1 MAKGKKIKNNID
13 NDFDF
18 DSSLDFDDL
27 DFSADPF
34 KDDRK
39 PATKVKDGL
48 KGGIKS
54 KASDPAFISGVLK
67 ELLPKGFGDTLD
79 LGDKVSTNVRQL
91 YTDAANEVRPAIND
105 FKRVAARLAP
115 KDSKLIPDPVKKI
128 LKQWEEE
135 TKASGASAGLD
146 ARAQRE
152 SMITMQLGQ
161 IFEQQFAQTE
171 KAKREGDSKDLIKEG
186 IELNRHR
193 DIFTVLNQSAV
204 SLSRIS
210 QYQTTINLQ
219 YQKKSLELQH
229 RQLFA
234 QYDILETINKTHA
247 LQTDAFTKIV
257 KNTALPEWQK
267 INLSELS
274 KQKIFSKFSDTV
286 GTAFRGMMPNV
297 DEYLQMTTRRI
308 RDKAMGAIKSN
319 VQGFRSALTEAEAAK
334 EQVSGMG
341 DMIDKYQM
349 SGEAVGE
356 WGTDTLGYYL
366 AKKYKDPLTKAFPKI
381 EKAGDYLEN
390 MNENLVGSLNKFK
403 KNPKWMGE
411 SGVGAW
417 FMRTLQD
424 ILPNVGVDK
433 SFGRIT
439 GKDLNAVQP
448 FTIRTERSI
457 NEIIPGYLSRILQEM
472 QIMRTGN
479 PNVDRIEYDQDKG
492 RFTSSRK
499 IMKDI
504 ATSLYTERNARRT
517 NDILDNIIGK
527 IDSDEENKLSDEDKD
542 KIKEAILRNKLQ
554 YRDINAGLTGKAGK
568 STEAFLSSLEGN
580 DREKLILN
588 RQLNSLTRG
597 MDDPRAR
604 IEQLISEGRQNE
616 LAELGIVSRTDRG
629 YELNMDTFYKGQ
641 LGKGRYDAL
650 NRKHKSVIPN
660 SFKPGAQSPSG
671 LGGFANHEGGID
683 YTNNFNQITDRLD
696 TSIGHYEEIIQL
708 IKSLMATGFKQ
719 GGKNDSLD
727 NNVDT
732 LFTKGKFKYEAGK
745 QFLKKHKQKLQER
758 FNESG
763 IKEKAAQHYGKF
775 KDFLNR
781 QKPKLSGGLK
791 TAGGRS
797 KKAMED
803 VKQHMEKLSNTLKD
817 NWKEL
822 RIKGETDPRITQ
834 AKMMAGHY
842 VDVATNKV
850 ITKLTDIKGSVK
862 DISTDTIVLKAEE
875 IKDLI
880 SEKLSGAKEAAGNW
894 YDKAKQRAG
903 KLGIPER
910 LDNFIKS
917 AKDRWTEIYVKGEEH
932 PRIIRMRLLAGKY
945 YDAVTGK
952 IIKTLD
958 DIKGAVKDVDT
969 DETVLKEDELE
980 ESYVKEE
987 DGYFRKFTNFV
998 KRTFEPLYSAFKST
1012 RIGNF
1017 IGTGIEKLWGSVKDN
1032 ASMMKS
1038 IVYGAK
1044 DVWVEGEKYPRL
1056 TAVKMQQGHYTDAAS
1071 GDTIYQPSDIKG
1083 EVKDEKGETKI
1094 GADELDNLMVYEGR
1108 TRRFAPIRKFLRGIG
1123 SVAGGIAWYYKKIG
1137 IPLTKFNFRMI
1148 AKASS
1153 IAFKSAQWV
1162 FNSGP
1167 YSVKDVYVGN
1177 EPEPRLYATKM
1188 RNGEYFNKSDSKPIY
1203 HQDEINGE
1211 VTDSKGTTLIFDED
1225 LPNLRVYNSI
1235 LGLFNPFKP
1244 LKWIAQTAT
1253 KAATWTMKQGLKA
1266 SKFLTR
1272 QIGKVAFGI
1281 TAGFVR
1287 YLSKPEDVYV
1297 KGEATPRLR
1306 AVLMKAGRYI
1316 SEKTGKTISVVD
1328 DIDGPVWD
1336 QEEQIRVVSN
1346 EDIEKGL
1353 VGQNGEP
1360 IKTTVLQ
1367 DVIAGLKKV
1376 NKFFSYRGKLK
1387 IGEPLNPN
1395 KNLKNKEAS
1404 TGEETVSLLTDIK
1417 GIFQDYFTEKKV
1429 KGDMDGD
1436 GDREGSWQDIKQKRD
1451 AEKAK
1456 REANKPGSPEK
1467 KDSEKKG
1474 GLMGILASALDA
1486 ITGFLGGFK
1495 NLFKAGGVLGG
1506 LGKLL
1511 GLGRAA
1517 GTVAAAAGGMGTLGT
1532 IGAGLAAVVSSPVT
1546 LGIVGA
1552 AAVGYGAYKGYK
1564 AVRRWMSKPSTL
1576 DLIRYTQYGFKKDN
1590 TSFFNKIVDLE
1601 EYMKQFV
1608 KIGTDQATLDE
1619 KKMDIDEMMSIFG
1632 FSHKNNDHKRIY
1644 GTWYMKR
1651 FKPVYLTH
1659 VTALN
1664 IIKGNFDLTKLNE
1677 LKKEEKLKYIEAT
1690 KFSSGPY
1697 TVTTLPV
1704 LDGSVTASTGADVA
1718 AAVEAAL
1725 KEFATE
1731 PGGSKSTGTGL
1742 PTDTKKPE
1750 DLKSGGRLDYGKND
1764 AARKL
1769 PGASVAGSSAIG
1781 ATIAANAV
1789 SAFDTVRYKT
1799 YGLKELEKGKVVSLI
1814 MLENLMAKKVMYQ
1827 GTKATFDG
1835 NPNELLEK
1843 VTTYFGIPDLFSEAA
1858 VSWTKWFRDR
1868 FLPVYLN
1875 YATLHMQAV
1884 NKPPKAD
1891 NAPALEPDQQ
1901 YDIALALSA
1910 TGGAWRVTDTPWE
1923 GYELN
1928 TNPDTVKANL
1938 EFIKDAVKQKTMR
1951 EEQAKENA
1959 KKQDPN
1965 KPALNSTKAAALAA
1979 YQPKSAEYNPP
1990 TSGSVSATSKAP
2002 VWDRA
2007 GPSMSGGMGTGPN
2020 TEGMNGVKPDPSA
2033 KVPDP
2038 TGPGIN
2044 GLKDT
2049 IVNAAKVVGID
2060 PNIMLTTAA
2069 IESDFNPNAKA
2080 PVGSASGLMQF
2091 ISDTWKGTIAKH
2103 GAKYGYDQSTS
2114 PFDAKASALMGAHY
2128 VKDSLSHLSKSYK
2141 GAIGSVEAYLVHFMG
2156 PAGAAKFLRAMQEN
2170 PGQYGSQL
2178 MPKEAAANPKI
2189 YFGDRGPRTLGE
2201 MYQWFYNKVRSKA
2214 ARYGISLPASSGV
2227 DTSEKSKYVMPGA
2240 GQNTGVV
2247 SEASKPTASTSA
2259 YTAPTD
2265 EVPKSAYNPTARPA
2279 AKQQQAAQASRQAA
2293 TPLNDAVG
2301 FNPKVMGTG
2310 TETTNAG
2317 KNTLTADLMKNTE
2330 TILSQSLDVQKETLD
2345 VIKMIYEKIN
2355 NIKAPEV
2362 APKSEAKQYEAPK
2375 APVPMRKSA

>member
-1 MAKGKKIKNNID
+1 MAKGKKIKNSID

-48 KGGIKS
+48 KGGIES

-67 ELLPKGFGDTLD
+67 ELLPNGFGDTLD
-79 LGDKVSTNVRQL
+79 LGDKVTTSVRQL

-135 TKASGASAGLD
+135 TKAGGASAGLD

-297 DEYLQMTTRRI
+297 DEYLQLTTRRI

-319 VQGFRSALTEAEAAK
+319 VQGFRSALTEAESAK

-341 DMIDKYQM
+341 DAIDKYQM
-349 SGEAVGE
+349 GGEVAGE

-504 ATSLYTERNARRT
+504 ATSLYTERNADRT
-517 NDILDNIIGK
+517 NDILDKIISK
-527 IDSDEENKLSDEDKD
+527 IVDAGGTDEENKLSNEDKD
-542 KIKEAILRNKLQ
+542 KIKEAILRNTLQ
-554 YRDINAGLTGKAGK
+554 YKDINAGLTGKAGK
-568 STEAFLSSLEGN
+568 ATEAFLSSLEGN
-580 DREKLILN
+580 DREKLILG

-597 MDDPRAR
+597 MDDPRTR

-616 LAELGIVSRTDRG
+616 LAELGIISRTDRG
-629 YELNMDTFYKGQ
+629 YELNMDTYFKGQ

-660 SFKPGAQSPSG
+660 AFKPGTQSPSG
-671 LGGFANHEGGID
+671 LGGFPNHEGGID
-683 YTNNFNQITDRLD
+683 YTNHFTQVTDRLD
-696 TSIGHYEEIIQL
+696 TSIEHYKEIIEL

-719 GGKNDSLD
+719 GAKNDSLD
-727 NNVDT
+727 NETDN
-732 LFTKGKFKYEAGK
+732 LFTKGKFHYARAK
-745 QFLKKHKQKLQER
+745 QLFKKNKQKLQER
-758 FNESG
+758 FIESG
-763 IKEKAAQHYGKF
+763 IKEKAKQRAGKF

-791 TAGGRS
+791 TAAGRS

-803 VKQHMEKLSNTLKD
+803 VKQHTEKLSNAIKD

-822 RIKGETDPRITQ
+822 RIKGKTDPRITQ

-903 KLGIPER
+903 KLGVPER
-910 LDNFIKS
+910 LDSFIKS

-998 KRTFEPLYSAFKST
+998 KRTFEPLYGAFKST

-1017 IGTGIEKLWGSVKDN
+1017 IGTGIEKLWGAVKDN
-1032 ASMMKS
+1032 VSMMKS

-1162 FNSGP
+1162 FDSGP

-1266 SKFLTR
+1266 TKFLTR
-1272 QIGKVAFGI
+1272 QIGKVAFGV
-1281 TAGFVR
+1281 TAGFIR

-1297 KGEATPRLR
+1297 KGETTPRLR

-1316 SEKTGKTISVVD
+1316 SEKTGKTIYVVD

-1360 IKTTVLQ
+1360 IKATILQ

-1429 KGDMDGD
+1429 KGDTDGD

-1474 GLMGILASALDA
+1474 GLMGILATALDA

-1511 GLGRAA
+1511 GLGKTA
-1517 GTVAAAAGGMGTLGT
+1517 GTVAAAAGSMGTLGT
-1532 IGAGLAAVVSSPVT
+1532 IGAGLAAVVSAPVT

-1619 KKMDIDEMMSIFG
+1619 KKIDIDEMMSIFG
-1632 FSHKNNDHKRIY
+1632 FSYKNNDHKRIY

-1814 MLENLMAKKVMYQ
+1814 MLENLMAKKVIYQ

-1858 VSWTKWFRDR
+1858 VAWTKWFRDR

-1891 NAPALEPDQQ
+1891 NTPVLEPDQQ

-1938 EFIKDAVKQKTMR
+1938 EFIKGAVKQKTVR
-1951 EEQAKENA
+1951 EEQVKENA
-1959 KKQDPN
+1959 KKQP
-1965 KPALNSTKAAALAA
+1965 PGAS
-1979 YQPKSAEYNPP
+1979 PVKSAAVKAFQASRPEYNPP
-1990 TSGSVSATSKAP
+1990 TSGSMSTSSTSP
-2002 VWDRA
+2002 TWYRS
-2007 GPSMSGGMGTGPN
+2007 GPGMSGGMGTRPTTDDALGNGSDSASVVKTTGYSPATDERRGKSFSDSLTKNQKYIMPGRAPGSIGPEPSTLAKGSLLDYIGKKESN
-2020 TEGMNGVKPDPSA
+2020 GNYNILVGGKTEPELTKLTVAEVLDYQKGMKARGHESTAVGKYQIIRKTLEGLIRAGYASMGDVFSPQTQDKLAMGLLKIRGLDSFLSGKMSKEEFADNLSKEWASLPYRTGASYYAGVGSNKSSGSREEFVSVVHPNNIGVPGTMTAAYTPEAKP
-2033 KVPDP
+2033 V
-2038 TGPGIN
+2038 GG
-2044 GLKDT
+2044 
-2049 IVNAAKVVGID
+2049 IVNAVY
-2060 PNIMLTTAA
+2060 T
-2069 IESDFNPNAKA
+2069 
-2080 PVGSASGLMQF
+2080 
-2091 ISDTWKGTIAKH
+2091 
-2103 GAKYGYDQSTS
+2103 
-2114 PFDAKASALMGAHY
+2114 
-2128 VKDSLSHLSKSYK
+2128 
-2141 GAIGSVEAYLVHFMG
+2141 EA
-2156 PAGAAKFLRAMQEN
+2156 
-2170 PGQYGSQL
+2170 
-2178 MPKEAAANPKI
+2178 
-2189 YFGDRGPRTLGE
+2189 
-2201 MYQWFYNKVRSKA
+2201 
-2214 ARYGISLPASSGV
+2214 
-2227 DTSEKSKYVMPGA
+2227 
-2240 GQNTGVV
+2240 
-2247 SEASKPTASTSA
+2247 
-2259 YTAPTD
+2259 
-2265 EVPKSAYNPTARPA
+2265 PKSSYNPTARPA
-2279 AKQQQAAQASRQAA
+2279 AMRQQAIQASRQAS
-2293 TPLNDAVG
+2293 TPLSDAVG

-2345 VIKMIYEKIN
+2345 VMKMIYEKIN

-2375 APVPMRKSA
+2375 APMPMRKSA

>member
-1 MAKGKKIKNNID
+1 MAKGKKIKNSID

-39 PATKVKDGL
+39 PVTKIKDGL
-48 KGGIKS
+48 RSGV
-54 KASDPAFISGVLK
+54 KARVSQPSFVTGVLK
-67 ELLPKGFGDTLD
+67 ELLPRGFGDTLD
-79 LGDKVSTNVRQL
+79 LGDKVATSVRQL
-91 YTDAANEVRPAIND
+91 YTDAANEVKPAIND

-115 KDSKLIPDPVKKI
+115 KDSKYLPDPVKKL
-128 LKQWEEE
+128 LKEWEEE
-135 TKASGASAGLD
+135 AKRKSGKYRELEKQN
-146 ARAQRE
+146 QRD
-152 SMITMQLGQ
+152 SMIALQLGQ
-161 IFEQQFAQTE
+161 IFEQQFVQTE
-171 KAKREGDSKDLIKEG
+171 KDKRESDSKDLIKEG

-193 DIFTVLNQSAV
+193 DLFTVLNQSSVA
-204 SLSRIS
+204 LSKIS

-229 RQLFA
+229 RQLFT
-234 QYDILETINKTHA
+234 QYDILETIAKTHA
-247 LQTDAFTKIV
+247 LQTDAFSKIV
-257 KNTALPEWQK
+257 KNTALPDWQK
-267 INLSELS
+267 INVKELASERF
-274 KQKIFSKFSDTV
+274 FSKASDTV
-286 GTAFRGMMPNV
+286 GTAFRGMFPSV
-297 DEYLQMTTRRI
+297 DEYLQLTARKLKDRAFT
-308 RDKAMGAIKSN
+308 GIKKN
-319 VQGFRSALTEAEAAK
+319 IQGFRSGLTEAESKAEFASND
-334 EQVSGMG
+334 VV
-341 DMIDKYQM
+341 DKYQFG
-349 SGEAVGE
+349 GEFAGE
-356 WGTDTLGYYL
+356 YLADTLGHKAAKRIKEPL
-366 AKKYKDPLTKAFPKI
+366 AKHIPALD
-381 EKAGDYLEN
+381 KAGAYLEN
-390 MNENLVGSLNKFK
+390 LNENLVDTAEKFRTSDRWK
-403 KNPKWMGE
+403 TETGPF
-411 SGVGAW
+411 AW
-417 FMRTLQD
+417 LMRTIQSA
-424 ILPNVGVDK
+424 LPSLSVDR
-433 SFGRIT
+433 SFSRAGA
-439 GKDLNAVQP
+439 KDLNAVEP
-448 FTIRTERSI
+448 FTLRTNRSI
-457 NEIIPGYLSRILQEM
+457 NEIIPGYLSRILQEI
-472 QIMRTGN
+472 QIIRTGN
-479 PNVDRIEYDQDKG
+479 PNIDRVEYDQDRGKFIG
-492 RFTSSRK
+492 RTALLKSMSASMYGKR
-499 IMKDI
+499 DVQ
-504 ATSLYTERNARRT
+504 RT
-517 NDILDNIIGK
+517 NTILDDVLQE
-527 IDSDEENKLSDEDKD
+527 IDPNNDLSVKDRDTLKETILKNKLSFKDIGEGLSGGNKQILDQYMSDLDKD
-542 KIKEAILRNKLQ
+542 QDKKLV
-554 YRDINAGLTGKAGK
+554 
-568 STEAFLSSLEGN
+568 F
-580 DREKLILN
+580 N
-588 RQLNSLTRG
+588 RRLNSLARG
-597 MDDPRAR
+597 TEDPREKIDAF
-604 IEQLISEGRQNE
+604 IQQGRANE
-616 LAELGIVSRTDRG
+616 LVDLGVLKRTKSG
-629 YELNMDTFYKGQ
+629 YEVDVDVFARAQ
-641 LGKGRYDAL
+641 LGKDPFSAMVRRKGRKGLSAVL
-650 NRKHKSVIPN
+650 PS
-660 SFKPGAQSPSG
+660 SMGLQSEEVTSS
-671 LGGFANHEGGID
+671 GID
-683 YTNNFNQITDRLD
+683 YTENFHEVIKRLDYSIEHYKLITD
-696 TSIGHYEEIIQL
+696 L
-708 IKSLMATGFKQ
+708 IKSTIATDFKK
-719 GGKNDSLD
+719 GTDDASLD
-727 NNVDT
+727 NNVDG
-732 LFTKGKFKYEAGK
+732 LFKKPDFTYTKMSQFYKRNKKKLTERISKDKVKETKDKLKDLLQKGKGILADATTPGGLANNQDYEQIK
-745 QFLKKHKQKLQER
+745 QRMRGFV
-758 FNESG
+758 
-763 IKEKAAQHYGKF
+763 EKA
-775 KDFLNR
+775 R
-781 QKPKLSGGLK
+781 
-791 TAGGRS
+791 GRWQELYVEG
-797 KKAMED
+797 ED
-803 VKQHMEKLSNTLKD
+803 S
-817 NWKEL
+817 
-822 RIKGETDPRITQ
+822 PRIVD
-834 AKMMAGHY
+834 AKLKAGHY
-842 VDVATNKV
+842 FDEISGKV
-850 ITKLTDIKGSVK
+850 IKA
-862 DISTDTIVLKAEE
+862 AEE
-875 IKDLI
+875 IK
-880 SEKLSGAKEAAGNW
+880 GA
-894 YDKAKQRAG
+894 
-903 KLGIPER
+903 I
-910 LDNFIKS
+910 
-917 AKDRWTEIYVKGEEH
+917 KDRVSGKTVLGFDEIEQAYIKFSDGTLSKLTKYVGGSMDTLLNKFKGTELGGI
-932 PRIIRMRLLAGKY
+932 
-945 YDAVTGK
+945 VTEQFNK
-952 IIKTLD
+952 
-958 DIKGAVKDVDT
+958 AWSQVKDV
-969 DETVLKEDELE
+969 
-980 ESYVKEE
+980 
-987 DGYFRKFTNFV
+987 
-998 KRTFEPLYSAFKST
+998 
-1012 RIGNF
+1012 
-1017 IGTGIEKLWGSVKDN
+1017 
-1032 ASMMKS
+1032 ASMATSFILGK
-1038 IVYGAK
+1038 AR

-1056 TAVKMQQGHYTDAAS
+1056 TAVRMQQGEYYDAVS
-1071 GDTIYQPSDIKG
+1071 GKTIYTPSDIQG
-1083 EVKDEKGETKI
+1083 EVKDSKGETKI
-1094 GADELDNLMVYEGR
+1094 SVEELDDLMIWDAGQK
-1108 TRRFAPIRKFLRGIG
+1108 RFAPIRKLLRGIG
-1123 SVAGGIAWYYKKIG
+1123 KVIGGVSWYYKKIG

-1148 AKASS
+1148 GKATKLGVNVLRMTMG
-1153 IAFKSAQWV
+1153 A
-1162 FNSGP
+1162 GP
-1167 YSVKDVYVGN
+1167 LSVKDVYVGD
-1177 EPEPRLYATKM
+1177 EKKPRLYAVKL
-1188 RNGEYFNKSDSKPIY
+1188 REGQYFNKSDGRPIY
-1203 HQDEINGE
+1203 HQNDINGE
-1211 VTDSKGTTLIFDED
+1211 IIDINGETVIPDED
-1225 LPNLRVYNSI
+1225 LPNLRVYDSM
-1235 LGLFNPFKP
+1235 LKLLNPFRP
-1244 LKWIAQTAT
+1244 LKWLAKTAGKLAGWAIKKGLTAT
-1253 KAATWTMKQGLKA
+1253 
-1266 SKFLTR
+1266 KFLTR
-1272 QIGKVAFGI
+1272 NIGKVVSGVVG
-1281 TAGFVR
+1281 GFVR
-1287 YLSKPEDVYV
+1287 YISKPEDVYV
-1297 KGEATPRLR
+1297 KGETTPRLK
-1306 AVLMKAGRYI
+1306 AVLMKAGRYV
-1316 SEKTGKTISVVD
+1316 SEKTGMTIFLPS

-1336 QEEQIRVVSN
+1336 QQEEIRVLDKD
-1346 EDIEKGL
+1346 DIEQGL
-1353 VGQNGEP
+1353 VKEDGTPLKATMLQNALKG
-1360 IKTTVLQ
+1360 IKAVNKLFSRRVKLNVKETV
-1367 DVIAGLKKV
+1367 GPNSKLKKQ
-1376 NKFFSYRGKLK
+1376 
-1387 IGEPLNPN
+1387 GET
-1395 KNLKNKEAS
+1395 
-1404 TGEETVSLLTDIK
+1404 TGEQTVSLLGDIK
-1417 GIFQDYFTEKKV
+1417 NIFEDYFTEKKV

-1456 REANKPGSPEK
+1456 RDSNKPGSPEK
-1467 KDSEKKG
+1467 KEGEKKG
-1474 GLMGILASALDA
+1474 GLMGILATALDA
-1486 ITGFLGGFK
+1486 IAGFLGGFK

-1511 GLGRAA
+1511 GLGKAA
-1517 GTVAAAAGGMGTLGT
+1517 GTVAAAAGGMGTLGA

-1590 TSFFNKIVDLE
+1590 TGFFNKIVDLE

-1608 KIGTDQATLDE
+1608 KIGADQATLDE

-1814 MLENLMAKKVMYQ
+1814 MLENLMAKKVMYR

-1858 VSWTKWFRDR
+1858 IAWTKWFRDR

-1891 NAPALEPDQQ
+1891 NAPVLEPDQQ

-1965 KPALNSTKAAALAA
+1965 KPALNSPKAAALAA

-2007 GPSMSGGMGTGPN
+2007 GPSMSGGMGTGPA

-2128 VKDSLSHLSKSYK
+2128 VKDSLGHLSKSYK

-2156 PAGAAKFLRAMQEN
+2156 PAGAARFLKAMQEN

-2247 SEASKPTASTSA
+2247 SEANKPTVSTSA

-2265 EVPKSAYNPTARPA
+2265 EAPKSAYNPTARPA
-2279 AKQQQAAQASRQAA
+2279 AKQQQAVQASRQAA

-2345 VIKMIYEKIN
+2345 VMKMIYEKIN

>member
-27 DFSADPF
+27 DFGADPF

-54 KASDPAFISGVLK
+54 KAADPAFISGVLK

-79 LGDKVSTNVRQL
+79 LGDKVSTSARQL
-91 YTDAANEVRPAIND
+91 YTDAANEVRPAISD
-105 FKRVAARLAP
+105 FKRIAAKLAP
-115 KDSKLIPDPVKKI
+115 KDSKYVPDKVKEI

-135 TKASGASAGLD
+135 SKANAGPAGTD

-171 KAKREGDSKDLIKEG
+171 KDKRESTSKDLIKEG

-210 QYQTTINLQ
+210 QYQTSINLQ

-247 LQTDAFTKIV
+247 LQSDAFTKIV

-319 VQGFRSALTEAEAAK
+319 VQGFRSALTEAESAK

-349 SGEAVGE
+349 GGEAVGE

-403 KNPKWMGE
+403 RNPKWMSE
-411 SGVGAW
+411 SGPKAW

-424 ILPNVGVDK
+424 ILPNAGVDK
-433 SFGRIT
+433 SFSRIT

-479 PNVDRIEYDQDKG
+479 PSVDRIEYDQDKG

-499 IMKDI
+499 ILKGI
-504 ATSLYTERNARRT
+504 ATGLYTERNAKRT
-517 NDILDNIIGK
+517 NSILDNIIDK
-527 IDSDEENKLSDEDKD
+527 IDTDENNKLSDEDKD
-542 KIKEAILRNKLQ
+542 KIKEAILKNKLQ
-554 YRDINAGLTGKAGK
+554 YRDINAGLGGKAG
-568 STEAFLSSLEGN
+568 EATSSFLSGLEGN

-588 RQLNSLTRG
+588 RQLNSLVRG

-616 LAELGIVSRTDRG
+616 LAELGIISRTDRG

-641 LGKGRYDAL
+641 MGKGRYDAL
-650 NRKHKSVIPN
+650 NRKRSSVVPN
-660 SFKPGAQSPSG
+660 AFGSGIHTPSG
-671 LGGFANHEGGID
+671 LGSFGVREGGID
-683 YTNNFNQITDRLD
+683 YTNHFTQVTDRLD
-696 TSIGHYEEIIQL
+696 TSIEHYKEIIEL
-708 IKSLMATGFKQ
+708 IKTLMATGFKQ
-719 GGKNDSLD
+719 GAKNDSLD
-727 NNVDT
+727 NETDN
-732 LFTKGKFKYEAGK
+732 LFTKGKFQYARAK
-745 QFLKKHKQKLQER
+745 QFFKKNKQKFDDRIEK
-758 FNESG
+758 SG
-763 IKEKAAQHYGKF
+763 VKEKAAEHYGKF
-775 KDFLNR
+775 RDFLNR

-791 TAGGRS
+791 TAGGYS
-797 KKAMED
+797 KKAMEGA
-803 VKQHMEKLSNTLKD
+803 KQQMEKLSNALKE

-842 VDVATNKV
+842 VDAATNKV

-862 DISTDTIVLKAEE
+862 DITTDTIVLKAEE
-875 IKDLI
+875 IKDI
-880 SEKLSGAKEAAGNW
+880 VSDKLSSAKETAGNW
-894 YDKAKQRAG
+894 YDRAKQRVG
-903 KLGIPER
+903 RMGIPER
-910 LDNFIKS
+910 LDSFIKS
-917 AKDRWTEIYVKGEEH
+917 AKDRWTEVYVKGENN
-932 PRIIRMRLLAGKY
+932 PRIIKARLLAGKY
-945 YDAVTGK
+945 YDAVSGK

-969 DETVLKEDELE
+969 DETILKEDELE
-980 ESYVKEE
+980 NSYVKEE
-987 DGYFRKFTNFV
+987 DGTFRKFANFV
-998 KRTFEPLYSAFKST
+998 KRTLGPLYSAFKST
-1012 RIGNF
+1012 RVGSF
-1017 IGTGIEKLWGSVKDN
+1017 VAGGLEKAWGAVSDN
-1032 ASMMKS
+1032 LSMMKS

-1056 TAVKMQQGHYTDAAS
+1056 TAVKMQQGHYTDAVS
-1071 GDTIYQPSDIKG
+1071 GKTIYQPSDIEG

-1094 GADELDNLMVYEGR
+1094 AVDELDRLMVYEGR
-1108 TRRFAPIRKFLRGIG
+1108 SRRFAPIRKFLRGVG

-1153 IAFKSAQWV
+1153 VAFKSAQWL
-1162 FNSGP
+1162 FDSGP

-1188 RNGEYFNKSDSKPIY
+1188 KNGEYFNKSDSKPIY
-1203 HQDEINGE
+1203 HQNDINGE

-1225 LPNLRVYNSI
+1225 MPNLRVYNSI
-1235 LGLFNPFKP
+1235 MGLFNPFKP
-1244 LKWIAQTAT
+1244 LKWIAQ
-1253 KAATWTMKQGLKA
+1253 KAGQAAAWTIKQGFKA
-1266 SKFLTR
+1266 TKFLTR
-1272 QIGKVAFGI
+1272 QIGKAAMGI

-1297 KGEATPRLR
+1297 KGETEPRLR
-1306 AVLMKAGRYI
+1306 AILMKVGRYI
-1316 SEKTGKTISVVD
+1316 SEKTGKIISVVD

-1336 QEEQIRVVSN
+1336 QEEKIRVIGN

-1360 IKTTVLQ
+1360 IKTTVMQ

-1387 IGEPLNPN
+1387 IGEPLKPN
-1395 KNLKNKEAS
+1395 KGMKDKEAS
-1404 TGEETVSLLTDIK
+1404 TGEETVSLLGDIK
-1417 GIFQDYFTEKKV
+1417 GLFQDYFTDKKV

-1436 GDREGSWQDIKQKRD
+1436 GDREGSWEDIKARRD

-1456 REANKPGSPEK
+1456 RDASKPGEAK
-1467 KDSEKKG
+1467 KDTEKKG
-1474 GLMGILASALDA
+1474 GLMGLLAGALDA

-1495 NLFKAGGVLGG
+1495 TLFKAGGVLSG
-1506 LGKLL
+1506 LGKLM
-1511 GLGRAA
+1511 GVGRVA
-1517 GTVAAAAGGMGTLGT
+1517 GTVATAAGGMGTLGT
-1532 IGAGLAAVVSSPVT
+1532 LGAGLAAVVTNPVV
-1546 LGIVGA
+1546 LGIATA
-1552 AAVGYGAYKGYK
+1552 ALVGYGAYKGYK
-1564 AVRRWMSKPSTL
+1564 ALRKRMSKPSTL
-1576 DLIRYTQYGFKKDN
+1576 DTIRYTQYGFKKDN
-1590 TSFFNKIVDLE
+1590 TSFFSKILDLE
-1601 EYMKQFV
+1601 EYMKEFV
-1608 KIGTDQATLDE
+1608 KISSEQATINE

-1632 FSHKNNDHKRIY
+1632 FSSKDNEHKRIY
-1644 GTWYMKR
+1644 GTWYIKR

-1659 VTALN
+1659 VSALN
-1664 IIKGNFDLTKLNE
+1664 MINGSTDLSKIND

-1704 LDGSVTASTGADVA
+1704 LDGSVTAATGADVN

-1725 KEFATE
+1725 KEFSTQ

-1750 DLKSGGRLDYGKND
+1750 DLKSNGRLDYGKTD
-1764 AARKL
+1764 AGRKL
-1769 PGASVAGSSAIG
+1769 PGASVTGSSAIG
-1781 ATIAANAV
+1781 AAIGANAV
-1789 SAFDTVRYKT
+1789 SAFDTVRFKT

-1814 MLENLMAKKVMYQ
+1814 MLESLMAKKVSYR

-1858 VSWTKWFRDR
+1858 IAWTKWFRDR

-1875 YATLHMQAV
+1875 YATLHMQSV
-1884 NKPPKAD
+1884 NKAPKAD
-1891 NAPALEPDQQ
+1891 NVTLDPNQQ

-1928 TNPDTVKANL
+1928 TNPDTVKSNL
-1938 EFIKDAVKQKTMR
+1938 EYLKEALKQKTLR
-1951 EEQAKENA
+1951 EEQAKEDA
-1959 KKQDPN
+1959 KKQP
-1965 KPALNSTKAAALAA
+1965 PGA
-1979 YQPKSAEYNPP
+1979 PPVKSAAVKAFQASRPEYNPP
-1990 TSGSVSATSKAP
+1990 TSGSVSTSSTAP
-2002 VWDRA
+2002 TWDRA
-2007 GPSMSGGMGTGPN
+2007 GPAMGAGMGAGPT
-2020 TEGMNGVKPDPSA
+2020 TEGSGSTKPDPTA

-2080 PVGSASGLMQF
+2080 GTSSASGLMQF
-2091 ISDTWKGTIAKH
+2091 INSTWKETINKH
-2103 GAKYGYDQSTS
+2103 GGKYGYDQSTS

-2128 VKDSLSHLSKSYK
+2128 IKDSLSGLSKSYK
-2141 GAIGSVEAYLVHFMG
+2141 GAISSVEAYLVHFMG
-2156 PAGAAKFLRAMQEN
+2156 PGGAAKFLKAMQEN

-2178 MPKEAAANPKI
+2178 MPKEAAANQSI
-2189 YFGDRGPRTLGE
+2189 YFGQNGPRTLGE
-2201 MYQWFYNKVRSKA
+2201 IYQWFYNKVRTKA
-2214 ARYGISLPASSGV
+2214 ARYGISLPASSGA

-2247 SEASKPTASTSA
+2247 SEANKPNGNVTPITQE
-2259 YTAPTD
+2259 T
-2265 EVPKSAYNPTARPA
+2265 PKSSYNPTARPA
-2279 AKQQQAAQASRQAA
+2279 AMQQQAVQASRQAS
-2293 TPLNDAVG
+2293 TPLSDAVG
-2301 FNPKVMGTG
+2301 FNPKAMGSG
-2310 TETTNAG
+2310 TETMNAN
-2317 KNTLTADLMKNTE
+2317 KNTLTADIMKNTE
-2330 TILSQSLDVQKETLD
+2330 SILSQSLDVQKETLD
-2345 VIKMIYEKIN
+2345 VMKMIYEKIN
-2355 NIKAPEV
+2355 NIKAPDA